1 MVAQRLEK
9 TAEVLFQKQIQE
21 CETERGSRETARHL
35 PCFEADALSLARTLF
50 RKLFLH

>member
-9 TAEVLFQKQIQE
+9 KCRCAFSEADSE
-21 CETERGSRETARHL
+21 CETERDL
-35 PCFEADALSLARTLF
+35 PCFEADALHLARTLF